1 MQRNDYITA
10 NAANA
15 EEPEVAE
22 VQQPGE
28 ASKRARRIRMAGKTL
43 YILGMFLSCAVA
55 AHAQAD
61 PFTNTAQTWEAM
73 LTGTFAQ
80 MVTVSGIVLAGVPL
94 VTGQAGDHKGKLI
107 GAIIGGATVLCA
119 QRIVSTLLP
128 AN

>member
-1 MQRNDYITA
+1 MQENINLNATA
-10 NAANA
+10 TLEAD
-15 EEPEVAE
+15 EQPEV
-22 VQQPGE
+22 QSG
-28 ASKRARRIRMAGKTL
+28 RARSIRFAGRSI
-43 YILGMFLSCAVA
+43 YVLGIVLSCAVA

-80 MVTVSGIVLAGVPL
+80 MVTVAGIAMAGVPL

-107 GAIIGGATVLCA
+107 GTIIGGATILCA